1 MNKWKANMSS
11 QTTPVKHRVYNE
23 FVMESSR
30 WDNFKSRPD
39 DIIIATPAK
48 CGTTWTQ
55 MICALLIFQKTEF
68 DKRLTECSPWVDVL
82 TTSAED
88 VLNQLEQQT
97 HRRFIKTHTPLD
109 GLNYNAQSKYI
120 CVGRDP
126 RDAFLSL
133 KNHVE
138 NMRPEALETLQ
149 KHATGEWHP
158 PQPPVEDQCEWFRR
172 WISSSFSEQPGHNF
186 HTDVLYYVNSF
197 WQFKDLP
204 NILMVHY
211 SDLKAD
217 LAGEMKRIAEFL
229 EIEVADALWPELV
242 AAATFENMKGKADRL
257 APQVGDGIWKDP
269 NQFFNKGASGQ
280 WRDIL
285 GTEELALYHQVMSEK
300 LEPELAT
307 WLEKGRLAS
316 S

>member
-1 MNKWKANMSS
+1 MSS

>member
-1 MNKWKANMSS
+1 MSS

-30 WDNFKSRPD
+30 WDNFKSRAD

-109 GLNYNAQSKYI
+109 GLNYNAQTKYI

-158 PQPPVEDQCEWFRR
+158 PQPPLDDQCEWFRR
-172 WISSSFSEQPGHNF
+172 WMSSSFSEQPGHNF

-229 EIEVADALWPELV
+229 QIEVADALWPELV

-285 GTEELALYHQVMSEK
+285 GTEELALYKQVMSEK

>member
-1 MNKWKANMSS
+1 MST
-11 QTTPVKHRVYNE
+11 QTTPVKNRVYNE

-30 WDNFKSRPD
+30 WDNFKPRQD

-68 DKRLTECSPWVDVL
+68 DKPLTECSPWVDVL
-82 TTSAED
+82 TTSTD
-88 VLNQLEQQT
+88 KVLNQLEQQT

-109 GLNYNAQSKYI
+109 GLNYNAQTKYI

-149 KHATGEWHP
+149 KHATGDWHP
-158 PQPPVEDQCEWFRR
+158 PQPPLQDQCEWFRR
-172 WISSSFSEQPGHNF
+172 WIASSCSEQPGHEF

-197 WQFKDLP
+197 WQYRELP
-204 NILMVHY
+204 NILMLHY

-229 EIEVADALWPELV
+229 QIDVADDLWPQLV
-242 AAATFENMKGKADRL
+242 AAATFENMKGKAEKL

-269 NQFFNKGASGQ
+269 NQFFNKGESGQ

-285 GTEELALYHQVMSEK
+285 GAEELALYNQVMSEK
-300 LEPELAT
+300 IEPELAT

>member
-1 MNKWKANMSS
+1 MSN
-11 QTTPVKHRVYNE
+11 QEKPHKTRDYNE

-30 WDNFKSRPD
+30 WDNFKPRQD

-68 DKRLTECSPWVDVL
+68 DKPLTECSPWVDVL
-82 TTSAED
+82 TCSAD
-88 VLNQLEQQT
+88 KVLNQLEQQT
-97 HRRFIKTHTPLD
+97 HRRFIKTHTPLN
-109 GLNYNAQSKYI
+109 GLRYNEQTKYI

-149 KHATGEWHP
+149 KYATGEWHP
-158 PQPPVEDQCEWFRR
+158 PQPPLQDLCEWFRR
-172 WISSSFSEQPGHNF
+172 WISSSCSEQAGHEF

-197 WQFKDLP
+197 WQFREQP
-204 NILMVHY
+204 NILMLHY

-217 LAGEMKRIAEFL
+217 LEGEMKRIAKFL
-229 EIEVADALWPELV
+229 QIDVADELWPELV
-242 AAATFENMKGKADRL
+242 AAATFDNMKSKADKL
-257 APQVGDGIWKDP
+257 APQIGDGIWKDP
-269 NQFFNKGASGQ
+269 NQFFNKGESGQ

-285 GTEELALYHQVMSEK
+285 GEEELTLYRQVMDEK
-300 LEPELAT
+300 IEPELAA
-307 WLEKGRLAS
+307 WLENGRLS

>member
-1 MNKWKANMSS
+1 MSS

-197 WQFKDLP
+197 WQFKNLP